1 VFLVTGSADKKY
13 CFRCLCADF
22 VLPKIRT
29 SAMND
34 PIARRLRDLLQITLM
49 LRESI
54 DELLSGLSQQLERE
68 STGSVSAPVGVRRGS
83 R

>member
-1 VFLVTGSADKKY
+1 
-13 CFRCLCADF
+13 
-22 VLPKIRT
+22 
-29 SAMND
+29 MND

-54 DELLSGLSQQLERE
+54 DELLSGLRQQLERE